1 MLKSLAK
8 ISEADKTAGT
18 VNEAAEGDKLI
29 EAEVASSS
37 APTVVVAPGIPAL
50 PKKVA
55 QKILSGEYVDFTELP
70 LAKGRAKPTSLDWK
84 GQVLLVQ
91 SMDLYAAKKLIPD
104 LATWVQCFSI
114 YTAVLCS

>member
-29 EAEVASSS
+29 KAEVASSS
-37 APTVVVAPGIPAL
+37 APIVVVAPGIPAL

-70 LAKGRAKPTSLDWK
+70 PAKGRAKPTSLDWE

-91 SMDLYAAKKLIPD
+91 SMDLYAAK
-104 LATWVQCFSI
+104 S
-114 YTAVLCS
+114 